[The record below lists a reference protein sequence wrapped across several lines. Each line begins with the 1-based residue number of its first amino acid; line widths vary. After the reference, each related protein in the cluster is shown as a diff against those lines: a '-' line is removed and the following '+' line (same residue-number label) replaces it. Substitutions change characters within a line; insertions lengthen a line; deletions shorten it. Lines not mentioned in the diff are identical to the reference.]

1 VGDGFVDSGTW
12 ADSLTLPRMADP
24 SRLRALDLDA
34 LAHGAGELTGQVEPA
49 QLPRLW
55 SDLDLSGASPQVVT
69 WRARLQW
76 RHRPE
81 QPPQLWLD
89 LSAQAQLPLTC
100 QRCLA
105 PVVQELEIERSFRFV
120 ESEDV
125 AQAQDDE
132 CEEDLLVHQDRF
144 DLLELIEDELLLS
157 LPLVPLH
164 ERCPQPLVPQ
174 IPQPDDRP
182 HPFAVLAR
190 LKKTD

>member
-1 VGDGFVDSGTW
+1 MVDS
-12 ADSLTLPRMADP
+12 

-34 LAHGAGELTGQVEPA
+34 LARGVGDLSGQVEPA
-49 QLPRLW
+49 ELPRLW
-55 SDLDLSGASPQVVT
+55 SDLDLSGPTPQAFA

-81 QPPQLWLD
+81 QPSQLWLD
-89 LSAQAQLPLTC
+89 LSARAHLPLTC

-105 PVVQELEIERSFRFV
+105 PVVQDLEIERSFRFV

-132 CEEDLLVHQDRF
+132 CEEDLLVHEDRF

-174 IPQPDDRP
+174 IPEPDDRV
-182 HPFAVLAR
+182 HPFAALAR

>member
-1 VGDGFVDSGTW
+1 MKD
-12 ADSLTLPRMADP
+12 L

-34 LAHGAGELTGQVEPA
+34 LARGAGELGGRVEPD

-55 SDLDLSGASPQVVT
+55 SDLDLAGPSPPPVVWQVHV
-69 WRARLQW
+69 QW
-76 RHRPE
+76 R
-81 QPPQLWLD
+81 QPPAQPAQLWLD
-89 LSAQAQLPLTC
+89 LSARAQLPLTC

-105 PVVQELEIERSFRFV
+105 PSMHELEIDRSFRFV
-120 ESEDV
+120 ESEEV
-125 AQAQDDE
+125 AQAQDDDS
-132 CEEDLLVHQDRF
+132 EEDLLVHQDRF

-164 ERCPQPLVPQ
+164 ERCPRPLLDQSPEP
-174 IPQPDDRP
+174 IEREE